1 MQKPKGRPGVL
12 LYWET
17 FDALEKL
24 VDGKAKMMLRAIRQY
39 AQHGESP
46 DFSEDPALEMAW
58 TFMKPRIDADAE
70 RYEENS
76 LKRRYAA
83 YCREQR
89 KAGDPPAEYES
100 WLQMVSGDII

>member
-1 MQKPKGRPGVL
+1 MQKPKEWPGVL

-17 FDALEKL
+17 FDSLEKM
-24 VDGKAKMMLRAIRQY
+24 VGDKAKMMLRAIRQY
-39 AQHGESP
+39 AQHGKSP